1 MRIPTMTTEQAETQL
16 GPRGHLLIDS
26 DNRGTVRKWLVAQ
39 GYPAAFAA
47 TCTNRE
53 LSNAYNETDGTGLA
67 VLNRKLK
74 LANEFERRGRRCRSA
89 AAWRQW
95 ESRRRVRPIAELGHV
110 KRGAGRARGV
120 ADTAPASGT
129 PRRAITHQRAP

>member
-74 LANEFERRGRRCRSA
+74 LANEF
-89 AAWRQW
+89 
-95 ESRRRVRPIAELGHV
+95 
-110 KRGAGRARGV
+110 GRARRAG
-120 ADTAPASGT
+120 ADIL
-129 PRRAITHQRAP
+129 RQRASATLWPRWASP